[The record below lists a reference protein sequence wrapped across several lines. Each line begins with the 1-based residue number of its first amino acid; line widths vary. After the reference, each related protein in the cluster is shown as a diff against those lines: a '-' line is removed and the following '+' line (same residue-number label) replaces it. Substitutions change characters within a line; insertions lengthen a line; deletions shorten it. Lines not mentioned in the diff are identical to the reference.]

1 MAAVAV
7 DMAER
12 LERFLAEVEP
22 GRGARVVSYQPISGG
37 YSRISARAH
46 VRWADGR
53 EETFI
58 LRGDPP
64 AGSGVFVSDRDAEWE
79 LLRALPH
86 LDSVATA
93 PTRWYDSS
101 GDYLGAKCI
110 VMDCVDAVPLQAMLA
125 DSDDIGP
132 LSDVFVDTVA
142 TIHRSRLDPLPPRMT
157 RRPDWTSYLD
167 GALAIYDRM
176 AASHPSVAPV
186 LKYVTWWAAG
196 HRPPPVPLALVHGD
210 CQPSNVLISDSQP
223 PIVIDWEFAHIG
235 DPREDLG
242 YYNQYPLLPNV
253 YWADPARFLD
263 RYRAATGMTEEQ
275 INPDVVD
282 YFLIIGMAS
291 LYAQLIDAADAVAA
305 NQHPGILASYLINAI
320 SHQHDMFLSICDR
333 QN

>member
-1 MAAVAV
+1 M
-7 DMAER
+7 DMTER
-12 LERFLAEVEP
+12 LERFLADVAP

-37 YSRISARAH
+37 YSRISARAS
-46 VRWADGR
+46 VRWGDDT

-79 LLRALPH
+79 LLRALPD

-93 PTRWYDSS
+93 PTRWYDAT
-101 GDYLGAKCI
+101 GDHLGAKCI
-110 VMDCVDAVPLQAMLA
+110 VMDCADATPLQAKLA
-125 DSDDIGP
+125 ESDDIGP
-132 LSDVFVDTVA
+132 LSDLFVDVVA
-142 TIHRSRLDPLPPRMT
+142 AIHGSRLDPLPERMV
-157 RRPDWTSYLD
+157 RPADWTSYLD
-167 GALAIYDRM
+167 SVLRTYDRV

-186 LKYVTWWAAG
+186 LRYVTWWAAG

-210 CQPSNVLISDSQP
+210 CQPSNVLISESQP
-223 PIVIDWEFAHIG
+223 PIVIDWEFARIG

-253 YWADPARFLD
+253 YWSDPQRFLD

-291 LYAQLIDAADAVAA
+291 LYGQLIDAADAVAA
-305 NQHPGILASYLINAI
+305 NERPGILASYLINAI

-333 QN
+333 QS

>member
-1 MAAVAV
+1 M

-12 LERFLAEVEP
+12 LERFLADVAP

-37 YSRISARAH
+37 YSRISARAS
-46 VRWADGR
+46 VRWADDS

-79 LLRALPH
+79 LLRALPE
-86 LDSVATA
+86 LGSVATA
-93 PTRWYDSS
+93 ATRWYDSS
-101 GDYLGAKCI
+101 GDHLGAKCI
-110 VMDCVDAVPLQAMLA
+110 VMDCADATPLQAKLA
-125 DSDDIGP
+125 DSDDLGP
-132 LSDVFVDTVA
+132 LSDLFVDIVA
-142 TIHRSRLDPLPPRMT
+142 AIHGSRLDPLPKSMS
-157 RRPDWTSYLD
+157 RPSNWTSYLD
-167 GALAIYDRM
+167 GVLATYDRV
-176 AASHPSVAPV
+176 AAAHPSVAPV
-186 LKYVTWWAAG
+186 LAQVTWWAAE

-210 CQPSNVLISDSQP
+210 CQPSNVLVSESHP

-242 YYNQYPLLPNV
+242 YYNQFPVRPHL
-253 YWADPARFLD
+253 YWTDPERFLD

-275 INPDVVD
+275 INPDIVD
-282 YFLIIGMAS
+282 YFLIIGMAA
-291 LYAQLIDAADAVAA
+291 LYAQLVEAADAVAA
-305 NQHPGILASYLINAI
+305 NQRPGILASYLINAI